1 MSRMRSEKDDDIN
14 IINNISG
21 NGMSRIRI
29 EKDDDIS
36 ISNNILRNG
45 MSRMRRIRR
54 MMILL

>member
-1 MSRMRSEKDDDIN
+1 
-14 IINNISG
+14 
-21 NGMSRIRI
+21 MSRIRS

-54 MMILL
+54 IMILI